1 VSHAL
6 LLSTPAQDQRQIQN
20 QDITQAISGEA
31 FMKVHNVQ
39 AGDASIPCIGL
50 GTWSVNGAECS
61 QAVTEAL
68 NAGYRHID
76 TASAYGNEKAV
87 GEGIRASEVARDD
100 IFLTTKVAYPDVND
114 GDLQRS
120 AEISLR
126 RLGVSDVDLLLIH
139 WPNPAVPVRTAVKA
153 LCEAKRL
160 GYARHIGVSNFTLAM
175 VEEAVAAADEPLCV
189 NQCEYH
195 VRLDQSRML
204 ASCRSKGMGFEAYS
218 PLGRGAVLD
227 NPAVQE
233 IARSHGR
240 TPGQIVL
247 RWLVQQKD
255 IITIPRSTNP
265 QRIRENLAIFDFT
278 LSESE
283 MTLLSA
289 LAVPNGRVVSPP
301 FAPVW
306 DE

>member
-1 VSHAL
+1 V
-6 LLSTPAQDQRQIQN
+6 T
-20 QDITQAISGEA
+20 
-31 FMKVHNVQ
+31 VHNVQ

-68 NAGYRHID
+68 HAGYRHID
-76 TASAYGNEKAV
+76 TASAYGNEKEV
-87 GEGIRASEVARDD
+87 GEGIRVSGVPRSE
-100 IFLTTKVAYPDVND
+100 IFLTTKVAYPDIND

-120 AEISLR
+120 AEASLL
-126 RLGVSDVDLLLIH
+126 RLGVSEVDLLLIH
-139 WPNPAVPVRTAVKA
+139 WPNPAVPVRVAVKA
-153 LCEAKRL
+153 LCEARRL
-160 GYARHIGVSNFTLAM
+160 GFARHIGVSNFTLAM
-175 VEEAVAAADEPLCV
+175 LEEAVSVADAPLCV

-227 NPAVQE
+227 NPTVEQ
-233 IARSHGR
+233 IARAHGK

-247 RWLVQQKD
+247 RWLVQQPGL
-255 IITIPRSTNP
+255 ITIPRSTNP
-265 QRIRENLAIFDFT
+265 QRIRENLAIFDFALT
-278 LSESE
+278 ESE

>member
-1 VSHAL
+1 V
-6 LLSTPAQDQRQIQN
+6 T
-20 QDITQAISGEA
+20 
-31 FMKVHNVQ
+31 VHNVQ

-50 GTWSVNGAECS
+50 GTWSVSSTECS
-61 QAVTEAL
+61 QAVAEAL

-76 TASAYGNEKAV
+76 TASAYGNEEAV
-87 GEGIRASEVARDD
+87 GQGIRASGVPRNE
-100 IFLTTKVAYPDVND
+100 IFLTTKVAYPDIND

-120 AEISLR
+120 AEASLL
-126 RLGVSDVDLLLIH
+126 RLGVAQVDLLLIH

-153 LCEAKRL
+153 LCEARRL
-160 GYARHIGVSNFTLAM
+160 GYARHIGVSNFTLSM
-175 VEEAVAAADEPLCV
+175 VEEAAAVADAPLCV

-195 VRLDQSRML
+195 VRLNQSRML

-227 NPAVQE
+227 NPIVQQ

-247 RWLVQQKD
+247 RWLVQQQG

-265 QRIRENLAIFDFT
+265 QRIRENLAIFDFSLT
-278 LSESE
+278 DSE
-283 MTLLSA
+283 MTSLSA

>member
-1 VSHAL
+1 V
-6 LLSTPAQDQRQIQN
+6 T
-20 QDITQAISGEA
+20 
-31 FMKVHNVQ
+31 VHNVQ

-50 GTWSVNGAECS
+50 GTWSVSGAECS
-61 QAVTEAL
+61 QAVAEAL

-76 TASAYGNEKAV
+76 TASAYGNEEAV
-87 GEGIRASEVARDD
+87 GQGIRASGVSRNE
-100 IFLTTKVAYPDVND
+100 IFLTTKVAYPDIND

-120 AEISLR
+120 AETSLL
-126 RLGVSDVDLLLIH
+126 RLGVAQVDLLLIH

-153 LCEAKRL
+153 LCEARHL
-160 GYARHIGVSNFTLAM
+160 GYAKHIGVSNFTLSM
-175 VEEAVAAADEPLCV
+175 LEEAVAVADAPLCV

-195 VRLDQSRML
+195 VRLNQSRML

-227 NPAVQE
+227 NPVVQQV
-233 IARSHGR
+233 ARSHGK

-247 RWLVQQKD
+247 RWLVQQPG
-255 IITIPRSTNP
+255 IITIPRSTNAE
-265 QRIRENLAIFDFT
+265 RIRENLAIFDFSLT
-278 LSESE
+278 DSE
-283 MTLLSA
+283 MTSLSA

>member
-1 VSHAL
+1 M
-6 LLSTPAQDQRQIQN
+6 T
-20 QDITQAISGEA
+20 
-31 FMKVHNVQ
+31 VHNVQ

-50 GTWSVNGAECS
+50 GTWSVNGVECS
-61 QAVTEAL
+61 QAVVEAL

-76 TASAYGNEKAV
+76 TASAYGNEEAV
-87 GEGIRASEVARDD
+87 GEGIRASGISRNE
-100 IFLTTKVAYPDVND
+100 IFLTTKVAYPDIND

-120 AEISLR
+120 AEASLR
-126 RLGVSDVDLLLIH
+126 RLGVSEVDLLLIH
-139 WPNPAVPVRTAVKA
+139 WPNPAVPVRVAVTA
-153 LCEAKRL
+153 LCDARRL
-160 GYARHIGVSNFTLAM
+160 GYARHIGVSNFTLPM
-175 VEEAVAAADEPLCV
+175 LEEALAVADEPLCV

-204 ASCRSKGMGFEAYS
+204 ASCRAKGMGFEAYS

-227 NPAVQE
+227 NSTVQE
-233 IARSHGR
+233 IARSHSK

-247 RWLVQQKD
+247 RWLVQQTD

-265 QRIRENLAIFDFT
+265 QRIRENLAIFDFALT
-278 LSESE
+278 ESE
-283 MTLLSA
+283 MTSLSA